1 MAIKVGVSGV
11 TVKKV
16 AITGQNT
23 IVKTVVVGK
32 PTQRVGAGAFITH
45 LEDLYDV
52 DTTVVQNGSILVYD
66 SDSSLWTATFTLDG
80 GTF

>member
-11 TVKKV
+11 
-16 AITGQNT
+16 
-23 IVKTVVVGK
+23 
-32 PTQRVGAGAFITH
+32 TH